1 MFGDIPAGGSCA
13 MSSVVCTAGTPTL
26 SAGVWSHLTV
36 EQFTPGGIH
45 NQKLLLKSCAGTLGG
60 IVKDNYLTLRL
71 YLLLLSSLWC
81 CWPYSTLCNFFLLW
95 LGCCLGRLQPLPVAT
110 DSIPTVPG
118 EPLLHSQETGQW
130 LGSFTGSFCSP
141 FSSVVSDCW
150 VRTVPCVFR
159 GCNNVCSK

>member
-1 MFGDIPAGGSCA
+1 

-26 SAGVWSHLTV
+26 SAGVCSHLTV

-81 CWPYSTLCNFFLLW
+81 C
-95 LGCCLGRLQPLPVAT
+95 
-110 DSIPTVPG
+110 
-118 EPLLHSQETGQW
+118 
-130 LGSFTGSFCSP
+130 
-141 FSSVVSDCW
+141 
-150 VRTVPCVFR
+150 
-159 GCNNVCSK
+159 